1 MASGECSS
9 GAFRILVVSPRQWT
23 RALLIAELDEAGYDA
38 IGAASVLTALRYRG
52 ESPERGPVK
61 LVLLEDRALDAEGR
75 ALLGDLRQR
84 HPAAKWVILTAAGSA
99 APTGQWDLVIQRP
112 IAIRELVQLVR
123 KLLGPAPSE
132 TSP

>member
-1 MASGECSS
+1 MASGKCSS

-52 ESPERGPVK
+52 ESPERGPVR
-61 LVLLEDRALDAEGR
+61 LVLLEDQVLDAEGR
-75 ALLGDLRQR
+75 ALLPDLRQR
-84 HPAAKWVILTAAGSA
+84 HPVAKWAILAAAG
-99 APTGQWDLVIQRP
+99 APAPAGQWDLVIQRP
-112 IAIRELVQLVR
+112 ITVGELVQRVG
-123 KLLGPAPSE
+123 KLLEPERSE